1 MFVELEPTVYK
12 NNLSST
18 PYQGYALTLQN
29 NLLYKITLSLREK
42 NCKMTF
48 KIPAYMFSFIGNN
61 DAKIYPIVTV
71 FPWNG
76 WFTDKQKIKDNCVNQ
91 F

>member
-1 MFVELEPTVYK
+1 
-12 NNLSST
+12 
-18 PYQGYALTLQN
+18 
-29 NLLYKITLSLREK
+29 
-42 NCKMTF
+42 MTF

-91 F
+91 FEFELRIAK